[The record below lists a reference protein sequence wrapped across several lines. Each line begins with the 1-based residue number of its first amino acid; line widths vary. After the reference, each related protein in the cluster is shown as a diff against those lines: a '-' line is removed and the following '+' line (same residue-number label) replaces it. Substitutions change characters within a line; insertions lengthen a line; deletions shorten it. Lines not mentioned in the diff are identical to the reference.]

1 MILTVIISLIT
12 VISMIC
18 VVIFK
23 PYIKIG
29 KVNVGLYYI
38 ICLLGAILI
47 LITSSLPLSVAI
59 SGITAKTSINP
70 LKILALFLSMTILS
84 VFLGDAGFFD
94 YIANCIIVNN
104 KGGKIKLFLSLYF
117 AVSLLTVFTSNDI
130 IILTFTPPICIFC
143 HKTRINPI
151 PFLIGEFIG
160 ANTWSMALIVGNPT
174 NVYLATSF
182 GITFTEYFLTMAVP
196 TLVGG
201 TVSLFILL
209 LLFKNDLKGNI
220 ERVEIK
226 EKVAVKKVQM
236 IFSLCLLIICIIFLA
251 VSDFIGVPMWIIC
264 VISAIVDIIFNLLY
278 ELIKNKNAKSVYNV
292 LKKAPYE
299 LVPFVL
305 SMFVIVLALSY
316 NNITDKLSS
325 ILIYGTK
332 KDGVIFGVLSS
343 VSANFLNNI
352 PMSVLF
358 EKIIGT
364 TSRYALFGAIIGSNI
379 GAFITPVGALA
390 GIMWKKILSE
400 NNVNLSVKS
409 FILYGIITAIPT
421 VLLTSFS
428 LLLFV

>member
-1 MILTVIISLIT
+1 MNLTVIISLIT

-59 SGITAKTSINP
+59 SGITAKTAINP

-143 HKTRINPI
+143 HKTKINPI